1 MTAGN
6 EKSAKKLVWEPPLLM
21 RLTAPGDAWGGG
33 PCRPGSSA
41 GGDCS
46 NGTGAGSSC
55 TDSGS
60 GGRYP
65 SCLTGGYVGDG

>member
-33 PCRPGSSA
+33 PCPPGS
-41 GGDCS
+41 GNTGNCTV
-46 NGTGAGSSC
+46 GTGAFQVCG
-55 TDSGS
+55 
-60 GGRYP
+60 
-65 SCLTGGYVGDG
+65 TGTGPGTRG